1 MSLGKL
7 ARELVS
13 YLRTMMGITDDT
25 DQVANYSKFNTLP
38 STSRQ
43 VTSVNI
49 LVNCSSLFLP
59 LTDDQE
65 LFNIVIN
72 LPNNFSCGLDEVPTC
87 NQKYVPNEIF
97 TTGSH
102 SKLIFPRKSYLHK
115 L

>member
-13 YLRTMMGITDDT
+13 YLRTMMDITDDT

-38 STSRQ
+38 
-43 VTSVNI
+43 SVNI